1 MQISTNTSRWY
12 DRPWAA
18 FIFFTRLPFW
28 RLHQPPKEAYT
39 SVVEFWP
46 LTHHSFG
53 CHSGA
58 FIAHRRTSRRRVSRF
73 LRWFWW
79 WRNQSHTHSR
89 HHERLAY
96 WHFRR
101 SVAHLLF
108 CLIIFMHVCSW
119 PVICFCRGICCRPI
133 L

>member
-46 LTHHSFG
+46 LTGWLTGALMATIIWFG
-53 CHSGA
+53 SKVMPFPIILLAAIAVRLLLTGA
-58 FIAHRRTSRRRVSRF
+58 LHEEIGRAHV
-73 LRWFWW
+73 
-79 WRNQSHTHSR
+79 
-89 HHERLAY
+89 
-96 WHFRR
+96 
-101 SVAHLLF
+101 
-108 CLIIFMHVCSW
+108 
-119 PVICFCRGICCRPI
+119 
-133 L
+133 